1 MITKSPENRIHDSIV
16 GKVLAA
22 TAQSKL
28 VQAVAQLRADGGLA
42 FALGSIRLRS
52 LSAEE
57 IHGLESLGNSAED
70 WSRIGVAE
78 NFDWTRVRHSEF
90 QGSVVLGRFSGH
102 QPVKDGIDL
111 PCGIFHSTVANCI
124 IGHDVLIRDVKLL
137 ANYIVGPGTVLF
149 DCGSITSAAR
159 TTFGNGIAISLGIE
173 SGGRE
178 VALFAEID
186 VEIAAAVARSRS
198 CHDFLDAYAKAVCGY
213 VSEVVSSRG
222 IIEREAVIRHVPK
235 IRNVY
240 FGHSARV
247 DGATLIADST
257 VLSNLEEPAC
267 ISSGACITDS
277 ILQWGTRVA
286 TMAVVDRSVLTE
298 HSHAE
303 RHGKVTSSI
312 IGPNSGVAGGEVTA
326 SLVGPFVGFHHQA
339 LLIAALWP
347 EGKGNIGYG
356 ANVGSNHTSKAPDQE
371 FWPGE
376 GAFLGLGVNIKY
388 PSDFSRAP
396 YTVIACGV
404 NTLPQKVTFPFSLI
418 QSPSS
423 RCSTVPPAYN
433 EILPGWVLA
442 NNLYAL
448 RRNEWKYRARNRARR
463 LKLDFT
469 VLRPEVIEL
478 MRQAYRRL
486 EAVTEIKEIYTARD
500 IKGLGKNFM
509 TEASRQSAMKAY
521 RFVLMYDALSGLLEQ
536 VSTVSAEDSTHLDS
550 LLVTPSDDTAWEQQR
565 RILVEQHELTDVR
578 SCLDRMSEV
587 AGKLAQDIERS
598 KAKDDQR
605 GSEIIDDYADAHLP
619 VEQDPFVVQ
628 TWQEARRLQSELKEL
643 SERLS
648 GQLESTSVAVE
659 PTV

>member
-1 MITKSPENRIHDSIV
+1 MITKSPEIRIHDPILA
-16 GKVLAA
+16 KILAA
-22 TAQSKL
+22 TAQSQL
-28 VQAVAQLRADGGLA
+28 VQAVAQLRADGGLS
-42 FALGSIRLRS
+42 FALGSTRLRS

-57 IHGLESLGNSAED
+57 IRGLESLGNTAED

-90 QGSVVLGRFSGH
+90 QGSVILGRFSGH
-102 QPVKDGIDL
+102 RTVEEEIEL
-111 PCGIFHSTVANCI
+111 PCGIFHSTLANCI

-137 ANYIVGPGTVLF
+137 ANYMIGPRAVLF
-149 DCGSITSAAR
+149 DCGSITSAVR
-159 TTFGNGIAISLGIE
+159 TTFGNGIAVSLGIE

-186 VEIAAAVARSRS
+186 VEIAAAVARRRD
-198 CHDFLDAYAKAVCGY
+198 CQDFLDAYAKAVCGY

-222 IIEREAVIRHVPK
+222 IIESEAVVRHTPR

-240 FGHSARV
+240 LGRGARV

-257 VLSNLEEPAC
+257 VLSNAEEPAC
-267 ISSGACITDS
+267 ISTGVCITNS
-277 ILQWGTRVA
+277 ILQWGSRVA

-303 RHGKVTSSI
+303 RHGKVTASI

-423 RCSTVPPAYN
+423 RCPTVPPAYN

-463 LKLDFT
+463 TKLDFT

-478 MRQAYRRL
+478 IRQACRRL
-486 EAVTEIKEIYTARD
+486 EAVNEVKDVYTARD
-500 IKGLGKNFM
+500 IRGLGKNFM
-509 TEASRQSAMKAY
+509 TEAARRSAIEAY
-521 RFVLMYDALSGLLEQ
+521 RFFLIYDALGRLLEQ
-536 VSTVSAEDSTHLDS
+536 ARAIPPEEVAILDS
-550 LLVTPSDDTAWEQQR
+550 FLLAPSEDFAWELQR
-565 RILVEQHELTDVR
+565 RTLVEECELTEFR
-578 SCLDRMSEV
+578 SCLIKMSEM
-587 AGKLAQDIERS
+587 AEKLARDIERS

-605 GSEIIDDYADAHLP
+605 GSEIIDDYADAHVP
-619 VEQDPFVVQ
+619 ADQDAFVVQ
-628 TWQEARRLQSELKEL
+628 TWQETRRLQSELNEL
-643 SERLS
+643 ITRLS
-648 GQLESTSVAVE
+648 GQLESVSVAVE
-659 PTV
+659 TTV